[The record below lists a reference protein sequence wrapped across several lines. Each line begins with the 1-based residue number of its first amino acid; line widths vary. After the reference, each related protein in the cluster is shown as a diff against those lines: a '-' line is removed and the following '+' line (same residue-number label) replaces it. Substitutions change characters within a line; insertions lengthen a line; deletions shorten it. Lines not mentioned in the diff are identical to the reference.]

1 MTRSERTSLT
11 GRVRSLLSLRPGF
24 SLVWVPVSVVA
35 VGVVAAAVA
44 LPIFGDSEADDADRP
59 VVHTVTRGVFTHD
72 VTEPGDLESS
82 SNVEIRCEV
91 KSRNSSGTMILQII
105 PAGTLVEPGDFLVQF
120 DASALEL
127 ERTQQQIVVN
137 SSQALMI
144 QSKNLYETA
153 LATKNEYLEGTYK
166 QEEQLIESEVFV
178 AEEDLRR
185 AKEYLQYTRRLAA
198 KGYVTALQVEADQ
211 FAVEKA
217 SKALDTA
224 KTKLRVLQEFTKPRN
239 LKQYEADVRTAKAKM
254 EADENTYKLDLEKLA
269 EIDGQ
274 IAKCRVVAPTAG
286 KVIYANETD
295 RRGDDEV
302 VIEEGTIVRERQAVI
317 RLPDM
322 TKMQVKAKIDE
333 SRIGYVQPGLPATI
347 RLDSSTD
354 TVLHGAV
361 RQVDEYPIPGGWFG
375 SSVKQYAT
383 YVDIFDSD
391 PSMRPGMTAKV
402 TIQVAAIK
410 DALSVPVQAVVER
423 GSSRFVILDNS
434 GELELRKIAKGPT
447 NTEFVLVPETNL
459 KDGEQTLH
467 EGEQV
472 VMNPE
477 AYLGQFELPEEPV
490 PPPVA
495 IPAGYAE
502 KQGGGKAAPGAESK
516 GRPSWAGKG
525 GAEGKGRGPGAGEGG
540 PGGMGKRPNPAE
552 MFKQMDANSDGKL
565 TEDEMPERGRA
576 NFATNDANKDGGID
590 QAEWM
595 QAMARMRAAG
605 AGGPGGPGGGGP
617 RGGGQGGGGQGRA
630 DR

>member
-1 MTRSERTSLT
+1 MTRSERTSLA
-11 GRVRSLLSLRPGF
+11 GRVRSLLSLRSGF

-44 LPIFGDSEADDADRP
+44 LPIFGDSEASDADRP
-59 VVHTVTRGVFTHD
+59 VVHTVTRGIFTHD

-239 LKQYEADVRTAKAKM
+239 LKQYEADVQTAKAKM

-295 RRGDDEV
+295 RRGDAEV

-423 GSSRFVILDNS
+423 GSSRFVIVDND
-434 GELELRKIAKGPT
+434 GDRELRKIAKGPT
-447 NTEFVLVPETNL
+447 NTQFVLVPETNL
-459 KDGEQTLH
+459 KDGEQTLR

-477 AYLGQFELPEEPV
+477 AYLGEFELPEEPV
-490 PPPVA
+490 PPPAA

-502 KQGGGKAAPGAESK
+502 KQGDGKAAPGGESK

-525 GAEGKGRGPGAGEGG
+525 GADGKGRGPGAGEGG
-540 PGGMGKRPNPAE
+540 PSGMGKRPNPAE

-576 NFATNDANKDGGID
+576 NFATNDTNKDGGID

-605 AGGPGGPGGGGP
+605 GGGPGGPGGGGP
-617 RGGGQGGGGQGRA
+617 RGGAPGGGGQGRG